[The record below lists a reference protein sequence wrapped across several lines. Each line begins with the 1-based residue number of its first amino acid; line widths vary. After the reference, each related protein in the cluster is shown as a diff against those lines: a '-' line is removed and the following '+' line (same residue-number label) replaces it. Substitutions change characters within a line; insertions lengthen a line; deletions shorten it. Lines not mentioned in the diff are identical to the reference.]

1 MHNVNLLAMTKTS
14 LRKIVKNTV
23 IAANRLAGHHKRV
36 IWIVGDGRSGTS
48 WLADLINYHNRY
60 LYIFEPL
67 HPNVFPFL
75 DYEQPWLYLRPDRP
89 SPYQS
94 PIDDI
99 FTVKTQGSH
108 VRANRSL
115 IHDGV
120 LIKDIHGH
128 LLIDWV
134 AARFPNVRKILLLRH
149 PFAVALS
156 KSKLRSWRWME
167 DPTRFLAQEPLRD
180 TYLSPFKDIIPS
192 GKNYFENQVII
203 WSIVH
208 YIALKQAANR
218 NIHLSYYESLCVDY
232 KTEVQPLFD
241 HVGDPAGAN
250 DNRLI
255 NLLDRPSSTSAR
267 HSAVK
272 HNENRIN
279 GWQRQLT
286 ARQIEAGETIL
297 REFGLHEIYNGTALL
312 PDKDAAQAFITS
324 PLIDPPAQGVY

>member
-1 MHNVNLLAMTKTS
+1 MAKTS
-14 LRKIVKNTV
+14 LRKIAKNAV
-23 IAANRLAGHHKRV
+23 IAANRLAGHHDRV

-48 WLADLINYHNRY
+48 WLADLINHHNRY

-75 DYEQPWLYLRPDRP
+75 DYEQPWLYLRPGQP

-94 PIDDI
+94 HIDDI
-99 FTVKTQGSH
+99 FTAKTQGSH

-115 IHDGV
+115 IHKGV

-156 KSKLRSWRWME
+156 KSKLQSWRWME
-167 DPTRFLAQEPLRD
+167 DPTRFLAQDPLRD
-180 TYLSPFKDIIPS
+180 TYLSPFRDIIPS

-203 WSIVH
+203 WCIVH
-208 YIALKQAANR
+208 YIALKQAANHDT
-218 NIHLSYYESLCVDY
+218 HLTYYENLCIDY
-232 KTEVQPLFD
+232 KTEVPPVLD
-241 HVGDPAGAN
+241 YVGDPAGI
-250 DNRLI
+250 DDSRLTNI
-255 NLLDRPSSTSAR
+255 LDSPSSTSAG

-272 HNENRIN
+272 RNENRID

-297 REFGLHEIYNGTALL
+297 REFGLNEIYNGAALL
-312 PDKDAAQAFITS
+312 PNKDATQRFMTS
-324 PLIDPPAQGVY
+324 PLISPADKSVY